1 MGTWFTPRRAHASA
15 RGGRKVQM
23 SGKRDTAAGRRLPI
37 VERRPLSDEE
47 EEWIVRQ
54 LAKAPSL
61 ADPARRRIEQ
71 LLALPPDHGADIR
84 NEPRAS

>member
-1 MGTWFTPRRAHASA
+1 
-15 RGGRKVQM
+15 M

-37 VERRPLSDEE
+37 VERRRLSDEE